1 MCRGKWGSE
10 SRRQWENNSHEK
22 KSELGG
28 IDKTEKPFQSRVA
41 FWPREEN
48 SVGLRWDL
56 GEPLGCLPRTGDYC
70 GGNGESG
77 PLSLDEPPG

>member
-10 SRRQWENNSHEK
+10 SRRQWENNSHEE

-56 GEPLGCLPRTGDYC
+56 GGTTGMFAKDR
-70 GGNGESG
+70 GLLWREWRIRSFVTR
-77 PLSLDEPPG
+77 